1 MNMAPAGIEVRVEN
15 QLVRFIP
22 RVPVDQDAVVA
33 QLGGTATGGV
43 VIKILDAP
51 RATIVVDAEGKIV
64 VHGTQRIE
72 TARIAAK
79 EFLLQMGLDDSGLT
93 TEIGTM
99 VASFDLEETIAVETI
114 TGKIGAG
121 EAQYDARLGCSIIDD
136 SRHDLELHVWPN
148 GRCIATGAH
157 SPKMVA
163 MAAVYWKN
171 NFSENGYFI
180 QRI

>member
-1 MNMAPAGIEVRVEN
+1 MAPAGIEVRVEN

-51 RATIVVDAEGKIV
+51 RATIVVDVEGKIV

-121 EAQYDARLGCSIIDD
+121 AAQYDARLGCSIIDD

>member
-1 MNMAPAGIEVRVEN
+1 MAQLGIDVRVEN

-22 RVPVDQDAVVA
+22 RTPVDLSAVVA

-43 VIKILDAP
+43 VIKVLDAP
-51 RATIVVDAEGKIV
+51 RATIVVDADGKLVI
-64 VHGTQRIE
+64 HGTQRVE

-79 EFLLQMGLDDSGLT
+79 EFLLQMGLDDSGLIT
-93 TEIGTM
+93 DLGPM
-99 VASFDLEETIAVETI
+99 VASFNLEETIAVEAI
-114 TGKIGAG
+114 TGNIGAG
-121 EAQYDARLGCSIIDD
+121 EAQYDARLGCTIIDD

-163 MAAVYWKN
+163 MSAVYWKN
-171 NFSENGYFI
+171 KFSEKGYFI